1 MFKDATE
8 TADGNPEWTSDNKD
22 TEPPMGKSATTY
34 AMYRW
39 HFVEIIVWRPERCF
53 IPSRERK
60 DFRPLTKGVFSSPA
74 ISYYLPCFPWV
85 KFHSPSWIIHERY
98 FLVREGCTAP
108 APRGSTSHLL
118 FISFLTKGNPSLIP
132 PIEKCDLCE
141 SYLLNP
147 RNEINGSHH
156 GRTSS
161 ITSRDVNH
169 EIFLL

>member
-1 MFKDATE
+1 MGIRNGPQITRIPNLPW
-8 TADGNPEWTSDNKD
+8 GNQLPRMLCIGGILQKLLYDVLNAVSFLEEQERINKR
-22 TEPPMGKSATTY
+22 S
-34 AMYRW
+34 
-39 HFVEIIVWRPERCF
+39 FF
-53 IPSRERK
+53 LS
-60 DFRPLTKGVFSSPA
+60 A

-85 KFHSPSWIIHERY
+85 KFHGPSWIIHERY
-98 FLVREGCTAP
+98 FLGREGCTAP

-132 PIEKCDLCE
+132 PIEKCDLFE
-141 SYLLNP
+141 SYFLNP